1 MRIDGETKK
10 KKELVLHPLA
20 GSRTLYSN
28 EYRSFHTLF
37 HFYHA
42 VVLIAYLL
50 SEIFYGCT
58 MCRIRG
64 YKEKKVVWRTEEI
77 LISCVMDGISLFR
90 YLRIKRIRS
99 NYETQCT
106 ADIVASW
113 LKKEI
118 FLSIIFLPSPHF
130 WSWNFKGEKTKIE
143 RKEDRGVMGVRDL
156 SVVAINGYT
165 TAEESKKRKEKIHSS
180 KVWRWQVLWK
190 LCGMTLKFQKGWNNG
205 RDSFNLTPSA
215 FLVLYGFSMDD
226 ELHARV
232 LKRDL

>member
-1 MRIDGETKK
+1 M
-10 KKELVLHPLA
+10 LHPLA

-77 LISCVMDGISLFR
+77 LISRVMDGISLFR

-106 ADIVASW
+106 ADIVAS
-113 LKKEI
+113 
-118 FLSIIFLPSPHF
+118 
-130 WSWNFKGEKTKIE
+130 
-143 RKEDRGVMGVRDL
+143 
-156 SVVAINGYT
+156 
-165 TAEESKKRKEKIHSS
+165 
-180 KVWRWQVLWK
+180 
-190 LCGMTLKFQKGWNNG
+190 
-205 RDSFNLTPSA
+205 
-215 FLVLYGFSMDD
+215 
-226 ELHARV
+226 
-232 LKRDL
+232 

>member
-10 KKELVLHPLA
+10 KKSSCFTPWLDRVPFIRTNTALFTRFFIL
-20 GSRTLYSN
+20 SRGRFDCVSFIRDFLRLY
-28 EYRSFHTLF
+28 Y
-37 HFYHA
+37 
-42 VVLIAYLL
+42 V
-50 SEIFYGCT
+50 
-58 MCRIRG
+58 CRIRG

-77 LISCVMDGISLFR
+77 LISRVMDGISLFR